1 MEQLSSLIKA
11 GSTDHPNWTTLKN
24 GMAALSTSI
33 QNLIDTCGYPD
44 VTLTLNVLN
53 DQNHENTLLTLLEGN
68 IIYDALAQ

>member
-1 MEQLSSLIKA
+1 
-11 GSTDHPNWTTLKN
+11 
-24 GMAALSTSI
+24 MAALSSSI

-53 DQNHENTLLTLLEGN
+53 DQNHENTLLTLLECD